1 MRIWCY
7 VLCGVVLVGRVV
19 AILGGGACAQT
30 FAADL
35 SLAGWRARLFELP
48 EFAPRSLGD
57 ALETHEIEL
66 TGVQSNFRWFSR
78 SGVAKVDVISTDISE
93 VVPGADL
100 VIVAV
105 PAIAHKVF
113 FEKLI
118 PYLEDGQV
126 VSIFPDN
133 FGSLVLSRMM
143 RERDVGVDITLG
155 GWSSM
160 PYGTRVVE
168 PGKVDCMTR
177 IYRLRY
183 DALPSTDRE
192 KFIAA
197 FKGFPPFDGVSRIET
212 ADTVIGVGFSNPNPV
227 VHVPGSI
234 LSVGPMEVSES
245 EGTLG
250 IPKGRFSMYKHGMAP
265 SVSRVQLEFYRELK
279 KIANAYGIKITE
291 YSEEQFFWK
300 LSVMGVEYACPFA
313 EALITPIW
321 GPTSVK
327 HRYFIEDIGVGTV
340 AFYSFAKKAGVDVPI
355 IESLIRLG
363 CIICQVDFFR
373 EGRTL
378 AELGLEHMT
387 VEQIV
392 RFVREGVLP

>member
-1 MRIWCY
+1 
-7 VLCGVVLVGRVV
+7 
-19 AILGGGACAQT
+19 
-30 FAADL
+30 
-35 SLAGWRARLFELP
+35 
-48 EFAPRSLGD
+48 
-57 ALETHEIEL
+57 
-66 TGVQSNFRWFSR
+66 
-78 SGVAKVDVISTDISE
+78 
-93 VVPGADL
+93 
-100 VIVAV
+100 
-105 PAIAHKVF
+105 
-113 FEKLI
+113 
-118 PYLEDGQV
+118 
-126 VSIFPDN
+126 
-133 FGSLVLSRMM
+133 
-143 RERDVGVDITLG
+143 
-155 GWSSM
+155 
-160 PYGTRVVE
+160 
-168 PGKVDCMTR
+168 
-177 IYRLRY
+177 
-183 DALPSTDRE
+183 
-192 KFIAA
+192 
-197 FKGFPPFDGVSRIET
+197 
-212 ADTVIGVGFSNPNPV
+212 
-227 VHVPGSI
+227 
-234 LSVGPMEVSES
+234 MEVSES

-279 KIANAYGIKITE
+279 KIANAYGIRITE

-363 CIICQVDFFR
+363 CVICQVDFFR

-392 RFVREGVLP
+392 RFVREGTLP